1 MPDRCVPVAC
11 LVLFVVVLAVSAVGC
26 KDRFTWL
33 LEVLPAL
40 VAAPILVLTYARF
53 HFTSMLYGLMLLHA
67 GILMVGGHYTYAE
80 VPLGFW
86 MERVFHLARNDYDRI
101 GHFAQGFV
109 PALVARE
116 ILIRHRVVRTRG
128 WLVVFVMSFCM
139 AVSAIY
145 ELFEWLAAV
154 TTSNGA
160 TAFLGTQ
167 GDPWDTQ
174 EDMFTCLVGAAVALI
189 AMSRL
194 HDRALRRYVA
204 TAP

>member
-1 MPDRCVPVAC
+1 MPDRRVPVAC
-11 LVLFVVVLAVSAVGC
+11 LGLFVVLLGVSAIGC

-40 VAAPILVLTYARF
+40 VAAPVLVLTYARF
-53 HFTSMLYGLMLLHA
+53 PFTSMLYGLMLLHA
-67 GILMVGGHYTYAE
+67 GILMMGGHYTYAE

-116 ILIRHRVVRTRG
+116 ILIRQRVVRTRG
-128 WLVVFVMSFCM
+128 WRVVFVMSFCM

-174 EDMFTCLVGAAVALI
+174 EDMFTCLVGATVALL

-204 TAP
+204 QTP